1 MADRKIDFEY
11 IKQQID
17 TDQIISIM
25 DSLGVPF
32 VKQDNKQLIFYS
44 ICHHPNDFLQHKPK
58 LYYYIQSKSMFCYVC
73 GFNGDIFS
81 LVQQVLNYDNV
92 VQAVE
97 YVCNICKIDIST
109 CRVKPNIDQWQSM
122 KKFLPNYEQG
132 KQELVVYDKN
142 VLNLFKPFAH
152 VSWLNDG
159 ISKQA
164 MAKFNIGWYARNE
177 QITLPVLDINGD
189 LVGIHAR
196 NTRQQLVDKGLKY
209 QPLKTLNDEYK
220 FPTGQV
226 LYGLYQNQEAIKS
239 SHSVILFE
247 APKSCLQMQD
257 ILGDDNISCAMF
269 GWNFNKVRRDIL
281 LDIGVK
287 TVTIAL
293 DKQYQSQDDKEFDIY
308 VNQVKKIA
316 RLFSPYCIV
325 YVIYDRHRLLE
336 YKDSPSDKGSE
347 VWWRLWKDKVKIK

>member
-32 VKQDNKQLIFYS
+32 VKQDNKQIIFYS
-44 ICHHPNDFLQHKPK
+44 ICHHHSDFLQHKPK
-58 LYYYIQSKSMFCYVC
+58 LYYYIQSKSFYCYVC
-73 GFNGDIFS
+73 SFNGDIFS

-109 CRVKPNIDQWQSM
+109 CQVKPNIDQWQSM
-122 KKFLPNYEQG
+122 KKFLPNYDSG
-132 KQELVVYDKN
+132 KQDLVRYDKD
-142 VLNLFKPFAH
+142 VLNLFDSLYH
-152 VSWLNDG
+152 ISWLNDG
-159 ISKQA
+159 ISRQA
-164 MAKFNIGWYARNE
+164 MEKFNIGWYARNE
-177 QITLPVLDINGD
+177 QITLPVFDVNGD

-196 NTRQQLVDKGLKY
+196 NTRQQLVDKSLKY

-226 LYGLYQNQEAIKS
+226 LYGLYQNQEVIKL

-247 APKSCLQMQD
+247 GPKSVLQMQD
-257 ILGDDNISCAMF
+257 ILGDNNISCAMF
-269 GWNFNKVRRDIL
+269 GWNFNKVRRDML

-287 TVTIAL
+287 AVTIAL
-293 DKQYQSQDDKEFDIY
+293 DKQYQSQGDKEFDIY

-325 YVIYDRHRLLE
+325 CVIYDRHGLLG
-336 YKDSPSDKGSE
+336 YKDSPSDKGNE
-347 VWWRLWKDKVKIK
+347 VWWRLWKDRVKIK

>member
-32 VKQDNKQLIFYS
+32 VKQDNKQIIFYS
-44 ICHHPNDFLQHKPK
+44 ICNHHSDFLQHKPK
-58 LYYYIQSKSMFCYVC
+58 LYYYAQSKSFYCYVC
-73 GFNGDIFS
+73 SFNGDIFS
-81 LVQQVLNYDNV
+81 LVQHILNYNNV
-92 VQAVE
+92 IQAVE
-97 YVCNICKIDIST
+97 YICNICKIDIST
-109 CRVKPNIDQWQSM
+109 CQVKSNIDQWQSI

-142 VLNLFKPFAH
+142 VLDLFKPLAH

-159 ISKQA
+159 ISRQA

-177 QITLPVLDINGD
+177 QITLPVFDINGD

-247 APKSCLQMQD
+247 APKSTIQMQD

-269 GWNFNKVRRDIL
+269 GWNFNKVRRDML

-287 TVTIAL
+287 IVTIAL
-293 DKQYQSQDDKEFDIY
+293 DKQYQSQDDKEFNIY

-316 RLFSPYCIV
+316 RLFSPYCTV
-325 YVIYDRHRLLE
+325 YVIYDRHGLLG

>member
-1 MADRKIDFEY
+1 MKRIDFDY
-11 IKQQID
+11 IKTILSED
-17 TDQIISIM
+17 NIVEILDK
-25 DSLGVPF
+25 LGAQAYLNNNQHIEF
-32 VKQDNKQLIFYS
+32 TS
-44 ICHHPNDFLQHKPK
+44 ICHNSNSHK
-58 LYYYIQSKSMFCYVC
+58 LYYYKNSKNFFCHRC
-73 GFNGDIFS
+73 GKSWDIFS
-81 LVQQVLNYDNV
+81 LIQHILNYDNV

-109 CRVKPNIDQWQSM
+109 CQVKQNIDQWQSM

-132 KQELVVYDKN
+132 KQELVVYDKS
-142 VLNLFKPFAH
+142 VLDLFKPLAH

-177 QITLPVLDINGD
+177 QITLPVFDVNGD

-209 QPLKTLNDEYK
+209 QPLKTLNGEYK

-226 LYGLYQNQEAIKS
+226 LYGLYQNQDAIKS
-239 SHSVILFE
+239 SHSIILFE
-247 APKSCLQMQD
+247 APKSTIQMQD
-257 ILGDDNISCAMF
+257 ILGDNNISCAMF
-269 GWNFNKVRRDIL
+269 GWNFNKVRRDML

-287 TVTIAL
+287 TVIIAL

-316 RLFSPYCIV
+316 RLFSPYCTV
-325 YVIYDRHRLLE
+325 YVIYDKHGLLG
-336 YKDSPSDKGSE
+336 YKDSPSDKGNE
-347 VWWRLWKDKVKIK
+347 VWWELWKGKVRIR